1 MNTSK
6 YAAIAIL
13 AFGSLVALP
22 QKAAAQSQA
31 EMNQEAAANFEKADK
46 ELNVVYKR
54 LASKIDKESQE
65 KLKTTQKAWVAF
77 RDAEADLIA
86 DFDARGGSM
95 APMIYS
101 GRRAELTKARTEQ
114 LRKILKEY
122 AE

>member
-1 MNTSK
+1 
-6 YAAIAIL
+6 
-13 AFGSLVALP
+13 
-22 QKAAAQSQA
+22 
-31 EMNQEAAANFEKADK
+31 MNQEAATNFEKADK
-46 ELNVVYKR
+46 ELNVVYKK

-122 AE
+122 AQ